1 MDPWKI
7 VMASNFLRPFL
18 WSHLNITEIFE
29 SKERILY
36 IVSIKFFSKR
46 APPPS
51 KCTIHC
57 LKASDLNW
65 ALCEVSGIHGCKIPI
80 LPMVSEVSAVEKV
93 KSPEGKGRPG
103 NPATLVGSP
112 AWREDRA
119 LWAPVRRH
127 PAKPANLSSGW
138 HLYLFYH
145 CRSPMCLKSWF
156 PAIVTDYHIEKMHYS
171 SSSEGWK
178 SHIAPLSSTGVLR
191 KT

>member
-7 VMASNFLRPFL
+7 VMASNFLSPFL

-65 ALCEVSGIHGCKIPI
+65 ALCEVSGIHGCKIPV
-80 LPMVSEVSAVEKV
+80 LPMASQVSAVENM

-103 NPATLVGSP
+103 SPATLVGSP
-112 AWREDRA
+112 RGERAGRGPGAVSSCQQASGKTSRLVVRVTFILLLSLQIAHVFKIMISCDRYRLPYWKNA
-119 LWAPVRRH
+119 L
-127 PAKPANLSSGW
+127 L
-138 HLYLFYH
+138 
-145 CRSPMCLKSWF
+145 
-156 PAIVTDYHIEKMHYS
+156 
-171 SSSEGWK
+171 
-178 SHIAPLSSTGVLR
+178 
-191 KT
+191 